1 MVYKMGNGHAGTQMV
16 IRQRKAT
23 IKMERGMVNG
33 MDGIAL
39 IKRITVV
46 FMKMVNVREHIV
58 NGIQKGKK

>member
-1 MVYKMGNGHAGTQMV
+1 MV

-23 IKMERGMVNG
+23 IKMGRGMVNG

-39 IKRITVV
+39 IKRITVA